1 MSWILNID
9 TSLESAYVSLTK
21 EGEIIAGRSNENQ
34 KDHASFLEP
43 AIKEIA
49 NEAGIQLVELS
60 ALAVVY
66 GPGSYTGLRVG
77 MASAKGLC
85 YALGKPLILLN
96 NLEVLTLAAINQYQ
110 QEEKKG
116 SIIFCPMIDAR
127 RMEVYTAAYDEK
139 LNVIEYPHALILDA
153 ESYFN
158 FLTNGTVIFFGNGSE
173 KWKTL
178 CGHKNGRF
186 MTITQRTAAINQF
199 SFQMLAKQSFTEIAY
214 AEPLYIKEF
223 YTTQNTSKAV

>member
-21 EGEIIAGRSNENQ
+21 DGVIIACRSNENQ

-43 AIKEIA
+43 AIKEVA
-49 NEAGIQLVELS
+49 NEVGIPLAELS
-60 ALAVVY
+60 AIAVIS

-85 YALGKPLILLN
+85 YALNKPLILLN
-96 NLEVLTLAAINQYQ
+96 NLEILTLAAINQY
-110 QEEKKG
+110 EEKIDKT
-116 SIIFCPMIDAR
+116 SVIFCPMIDAR

-139 LNVIEYPHALILDA
+139 LSVIEYPHALILDA
-153 ESYFN
+153 ESYSN
-158 FLTNGTVIFFGNGSE
+158 FLTNGTVIFFGNGSK

-178 CGHKNGRF
+178 CSHKNGRF
-186 MTITQRTAAINQF
+186 MTITQKTVAINQL
-199 SFQMLAKQSFTEIAY
+199 SFQMLATQSFTEIAY

-223 YTTQNTSKAV
+223 YTTHNPSKAV